1 MKGCWNLPEVTG
13 DTFCR
18 RLVFDW
24 RHRAGRRGRLLL
36 HRRTQ
41 EHLIIRDGHNVDP
54 REMENALSGHPAMK
68 RPALCPSRIQ
78 YMRALRGRRGIN
90 TRKCTCRGCRSDQS
104 PRDDYVSANNDPLP
118 PSIDDHIRRL
128 SVRLRVR
135 TVGDEPAST

>member
-1 MKGCWNLPEVTG
+1 M
-13 DTFCR
+13 
-18 RLVFDW
+18 
-24 RHRAGRRGRLLL
+24 
-36 HRRTQ
+36 Q
-41 EHLIIRDGHNVDP
+41 EDLIIRDGHNVDP

-68 RPALCPSRIQ
+68 RPTLCPSRIH

-90 TRKCTCRGCRSDQS
+90 TRKCTCSGCRSDQS